1 MMRKWD
7 AGKAL
12 EVIEHEKVTRFTG
25 VPTMMRDLMEHPNFT
40 AERCVSPF
48 MLRVVFPNVFIL
60 LYICDSILY

>member
-48 MLRVVFPNVFIL
+48 KLCVCDVPNVSIL
-60 LYICDSILY
+60 LYIYD